1 MEIVWLGHSCFRLR
15 CRQAGALPAPGA
27 PASGYS
33 IGKPTAD
40 IVTISHDHPGH
51 SHRNAVAGKPTFI
64 DAPGEY
70 EISGVFIAGIPT
82 FHDSRKGA
90 ERGKNLAYVIEMDDL
105 RLCHL
110 GDLGHLPTPDQVE
123 EMSGRDVLLV
133 PVGGCSTIDAKQAA
147 EVVSILEPRLVIP
160 MHYQTPQAT
169 ATLDSLQRFLQEMG
183 VACAGPVAKL
193 SLTGSTLPHE
203 IQGTVLDHTR

>member
-15 CRQAGALPAPGA
+15 CREAVVLTDPCG

-40 IVTISHDHPGH
+40 IVTISHGHPGH

-70 EISGVFIAGIPT
+70 EISGVFIAGISP

-90 ERGKNLAYVIEMDDL
+90 ESGKKLAYVIERDDL
-105 RLCHL
+105 HTCPLGVLC
-110 GDLGHLPTPDQVE
+110 
-123 EMSGRDVLLV
+123 
-133 PVGGCSTIDAKQAA
+133 
-147 EVVSILEPRLVIP
+147 
-160 MHYQTPQAT
+160 
-169 ATLDSLQRFLQEMG
+169 
-183 VACAGPVAKL
+183 
-193 SLTGSTLPHE
+193 
-203 IQGTVLDHTR
+203 